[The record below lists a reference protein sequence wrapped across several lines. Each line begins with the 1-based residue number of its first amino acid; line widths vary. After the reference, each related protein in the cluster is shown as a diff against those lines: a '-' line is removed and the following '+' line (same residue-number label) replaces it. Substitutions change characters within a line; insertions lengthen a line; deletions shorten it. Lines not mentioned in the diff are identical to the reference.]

1 MKFNSIAIR
10 AFAVSAVAGIATFL
24 SGCAQ
29 ENISDE
35 FALIA
40 SEEVSNMDANSSGMI
55 SPSVTKKLAATA
67 ADTITYDLTIHPF
80 SWDSTNDCYVR
91 TAALVFSDGFE
102 RVRVDTLTF
111 YGAAGKL
118 RYPTLAT
125 VDSIHHV
132 RHLARDKGGSELD
145 ITVDMHS
152 TLGPIPGQT
161 GNYTHVKNGAI
172 TGTFDGEQAA
182 TGTITNVTRDYVNG
196 QWDWFP
202 RSGSITADFP
212 HRTYVIDFIGVGE
225 ARLTITNLSTDKTRV
240 ITISVDQQ

>member
-1 MKFNSIAIR
+1 MKINSIAIR
-10 AFAVSAVAGIATFL
+10 AFAISAVAVIAAFL
-24 SGCAQ
+24 AGCAQ

-40 SEEVSNMDANSSGMI
+40 SEEVSNMDANSSGM
-55 SPSVTKKLAATA
+55 VTQGATA
-67 ADTITYDLTIHPF
+67 KLQAAALDTVTYDLTIHPF

-91 TAALVFSDGFE
+91 TATLVCSDGFE

-111 YGAAGKL
+111 YGAAGRL

-132 RHLARDKGGSELD
+132 RHVTRDKGGNELD

-152 TLGPIPGQT
+152 TLSPISGQT
-161 GNYTHVKNGAI
+161 GNYTHVKNGTI

-182 TGTITNVTRDYVNG
+182 TGTITNVTRDYVSG

-212 HRTYVIDFIGVGE
+212 HRTYVVDFIGVGE
-225 ARLTITNLSTDKTRV
+225 VRLTITNLSTDKTRV